1 VTAPVVPAVPGADEV
16 QPRTAAVR
24 IPVCRLDDLL
34 VERGAAVVV
43 DGRQVALFRLHDGTV
58 RALSN
63 RDPFSGACVLSRGI
77 VGDRRGRAVVTSPVY
92 KQAFDLETGRCL
104 DDLAVGVPA
113 YEAEVVDGVVHV
125 TRNALLGL
133 RA

>member
-1 VTAPVVPAVPGADEV
+1 VTAPVDQAV
-16 QPRTAAVR
+16 RAAVR

-63 RDPFSGACVLSRGI
+63 RDPFSGAYVLSRGI
-77 VGDRRGRAVVTSPVY
+77 VGDRRGRALVVSPVY

-104 DDLAVGVPA
+104 DDLSVGVPA
-113 YEAEVVDGVVHV
+113 YETTVDDGVVHV
-125 TRNALLGL
+125 TRHGLLGL